1 MRRSTLSTTDAS
13 GGATVS
19 DVYRPDIHTSPF
31 NIGFGVVISGTVN
44 FTVQH
49 TFDDVAS
56 PTFNPSTATW
66 FNHAS
71 VASATANADGNY
83 AYPVRGIRLRQNS
96 GSGSCAMAIIQAGRT
111 G

>member
-1 MRRSTLSTTDAS
+1 MRSSTLSTTDAS
-13 GGATVS
+13 GGATSSAVF
-19 DVYRPDIHTSPF
+19 RPDVHTTPF
-31 NIGFGVVISGTVN
+31 AIGFGVVKTGTVS

-56 PTFNPSTATW
+56 PTFSAASATW

-71 VASATANADGNY
+71 VAAATANADGNY
-83 AYPVRGIRLRQNS
+83 AYPVRGIRLVQNS
-96 GSGSCAMAIIQAGRT
+96 GSGSCVMTLIQAGRT

>member
-1 MRRSTLSTTDAS
+1 MRPFTLRTTDAS

-19 DVYRPDIHTSPF
+19 DVFIPDLHSTPF
-31 NIGFGVVISGTVN
+31 NIGFGVAVTGTVSY
-44 FTVQH
+44 TVQH
-49 TFDDVAS
+49 TFDDVFAA
-56 PTFNPSTATW
+56 TFNPATAVW

-71 VASATANADGNY
+71 VAAATANADGNY

-96 GSGSCAMAIIQAGRT
+96 GSGSCILKGAQAGRT